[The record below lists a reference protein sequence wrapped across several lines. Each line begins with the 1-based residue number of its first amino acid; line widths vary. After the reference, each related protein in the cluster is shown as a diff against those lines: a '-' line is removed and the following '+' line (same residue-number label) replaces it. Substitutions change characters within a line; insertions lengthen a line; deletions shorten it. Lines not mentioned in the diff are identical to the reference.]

1 MQTNAICNR
10 YWQINVDPG
19 LGSVTRITH
28 PDDPQGMNWI
38 CAPDENPWFPRSFG
52 WGLGHLA
59 MPGYPASPRWETPL
73 EVDGLNVRYRIGALR
88 ITVTRTPR
96 GERYDEEYRFEND
109 GEADLRLWGIGLC
122 MPFND
127 NYPDASTCITRRC
140 HAHIWCGGHVAYV
153 CALRMGA
160 SWPHL
165 GWVLTAGH
173 MGGYSIQGRGYLTA
187 GSNVRG
193 AIVMNAAGATLKP
206 GENLRLAA
214 TMFWHDGWDDF
225 MAKARAI
232 PGFAEVSARRYTL
245 TGQEE
250 AQITLSDPNAV
261 VGAPVA
267 EKEGVRIPIVL
278 PNGRETWLR
287 VQRVDDVAHLVRA
300 RAAFIVE
307 KQQVC
312 APDDPLFG
320 AILTYDN
327 TTRLRWNHPHW
338 ADQNEGR
345 ERVGMGILLALAG
358 AHWRDE
364 VFLRA
369 AMLNQR
375 FVLHKLQ
382 DGEGTVFD
390 SAAKATSHRLYN
402 FPFVAQLHLELKS
415 LDACL
420 KTFRQYYRRGGDR
433 FYAFPI
439 PMVQAVTAFQEA
451 GRQSEAEELLT
462 LFIGHADR
470 IVATLAAI
478 PAHEVN
484 YEQTIVGPAAL
495 IPLEVYLLTRDE
507 KYLRGAE
514 VFLPLLEAFNGRQP
528 DHHLHDIAIRHWD
541 GFWFGRQQMWGDT
554 FPHYWSALTGW
565 VFYRYW
571 QATGDENYRRRGR
584 EILLGN
590 LSAFR
595 PDGSASC
602 AYIYPDAVNGHPGR
616 CWDPLANDQD
626 WALVFLLQAA
636 AIDPQFEEE
645 RWR

>member
-1 MQTNAICNR
+1 MQTNALCNG

-28 PDDPQGMNWI
+28 PDDPHGMNWI
-38 CAPDENPWFPRSFG
+38 CAPEENPWFPRSFG

-59 MPGYPASPRWETPL
+59 MPGYPAAPRWETPVK
-73 EVDGLNVRYRIGALR
+73 VDGLNVRYCIGRVSIA
-88 ITVTRTPR
+88 VARTPR
-96 GERYDEEYRFEND
+96 GEWFDEEYRFENND
-109 GEADLRLWGIGLC
+109 DAELRLHGIGLC

-127 NYPDASTCITRRC
+127 NYPDAPTCMTRRC

-160 SWPHL
+160 KGPHL

-173 MGGYSIQGRGYLTA
+173 VGGYSIQGRGYLTA

-206 GENLRLAA
+206 GESLRLAS
-214 TMFWHDGWDDF
+214 TMFWHEGWGDF
-225 MAKARAI
+225 MAKARTV
-232 PGFAEVSARRYTL
+232 PGFVDVSATHYTL
-245 TGQEE
+245 TGQEDP
-250 AQITLSDPNAV
+250 QITPSDPGAV
-261 VGAPVA
+261 VGTAIAESDGLRIPVA
-267 EKEGVRIPIVL
+267 L
-278 PNGRETWLR
+278 PRGGETWLR
-287 VQRVDDVAHLVRA
+287 VQRVDAVARLVRN
-300 RAAFIVE
+300 RADFIAE
-307 KQQVC
+307 RQQVRD
-312 APDDPLFG
+312 PDDPFCG

-327 TTRLRWNHPHW
+327 SARLKWRHPAW
-338 ADQNEGR
+338 PDQNEGR
-345 ERVGMGILLALAG
+345 ERVGMGILLAK
-358 AHWRDE
+358 
-364 VFLRA
+364 A
-369 AMLNQR
+369 AARWHDAALLDAAKRHQR
-375 FVLHKLQ
+375 FVLDKLQ
-382 DGEGTVFD
+382 DAEGIVFD

-402 FPFVAQLHLELKS
+402 FPFVAQLHLELG
-415 LDACL
+415 DFEACL
-420 KTFRQYYRRGGDR
+420 QTFRQYYRNGGVR

-439 PMVQAVTAFQEA
+439 AMVDAVTAFQAIGRRGEA
-451 GRQSEAEELLT
+451 KELLASFT
-462 LFIGHADR
+462 AHADH
-470 IVATLAAI
+470 IVSNGAEI

-484 YEQTIVGPAAL
+484 YEQTIIGPAAL
-495 IPLEVYLLTRDE
+495 IPLEVFLLTRDE

-571 QATGDENYRRRGR
+571 QATGDETYRQRGR

-636 AIDPQFEEE
+636 AIDPDFERE
-645 RWR
+645 RW